1 MTGYGVDPD
10 ALESAIKKLEEIR
23 KNIEALM
30 KQAGEVTPGEL
41 TANDAYT
48 NKARK
53 AIQDRA
59 TGEHGS
65 LRVATRELSAK
76 LTEKIDAYK
85 ATLEEYRRND
95 DAAAAGV
102 SRLRDEA

>member
-10 ALESAIKKLEEIR
+10 ALESAIKKLEDIR
-23 KNIEALM
+23 GNVRALLE
-30 KQAGEVTPGEL
+30 QAGEVTPGEL

-48 NKARK
+48 RMARQ

-65 LRVATRELSAK
+65 LRMVATELAAK
-76 LTEKIDAYK
+76 LTEKIDAYR
-85 ATLEEYRRND
+85 ATLDEYRRND
-95 DAAAAGV
+95 DAAAGNV